1 MDREGKKELL
11 AFGAA
16 VRRARKD
23 LRVSQ
28 EDFAERCGVHRT
40 FIGQVERG
48 ETNVSFV
55 NILRISAALKMR
67 PSDLFRS
74 ATL

>member
-1 MDREGKKELL
+1 MDRQRKT
-11 AFGAA
+11 AIQDFGAA

-28 EDFAERCGVHRT
+28 EDFAELCGVHRT

-55 NILRISAALKMR
+55 NILRISAALKIR

-74 ATL
+74 AAL

>member
-28 EDFAERCGVHRT
+28 EDFAELCGVHRT

-74 ATL
+74 AAL